1 MKRLREE
8 IRDAN
13 LTKTEKVIADFMLDH
28 YAEACF
34 MTSTDVADRLD
45 VSESSV
51 IRFCRT
57 LGYKGYMDFQKNLQK
72 YFQKKIRS
80 IASEVTV
87 PAERLASRVSSDG
100 EEVPYIETHFQN
112 ALGNLENA
120 ILDNR
125 QESFDKAAK
134 IICQSNRKYIV
145 SSRANSGQGDY
156 SLLYMKHMLDN
167 VTSANYGAISVIDHM
182 ADITKDDCVIVFS
195 FPRYSQMD
203 KLAME
208 MAFEA
213 GAKIIVITDKQSAL
227 LAQYASVLFT
237 VSVDS
242 NTFFNSYVGVQ
253 FVTETLCDA
262 ISHIVGVDTEK
273 RLKQIDKYLE
283 PLGMY

>member
-28 YAEACF
+28 YSDACF
-34 MTSTDVADRLD
+34 MTSTDVAERLD

-57 LGYKGYMDFQKNLQK
+57 LGYKGYMDFQKNLQQH
-72 YFQKKIRS
+72 FQKKIRT

-87 PAERLASRVSSDG
+87 PAERLAKRIVTDQ
-100 EEVPYIETHFQN
+100 EEGSYIETHFQN
-112 ALGNLENA
+112 SLGNLENA

-125 QESFDKAAK
+125 LETFDKAAK
-134 IICQSNRKYIV
+134 VICESKRKYII

-156 SLLYMKHMLDN
+156 FLLYMKHMLDD
-167 VTSANYGAISVIDHM
+167 VISTNYGAISIIDHM

-195 FPRYSQMD
+195 FPRYSQID

-227 LAQYASVLFT
+227 LAQYANILFT
-237 VSVDS
+237 VSVNS
-242 NTFFNSYVGVQ
+242 NTFFNSFVGVQ

-262 ISHIVGVDTEK
+262 ISHIVGADAEK
-273 RLKQIDKYLE
+273 RLKQIDKYLS
-283 PLGMY
+283 PLGIY